1 MKAKTSRKERQM
13 FEWIGKRYVRM
24 QEMRR
29 DEQGFTLIE
38 LLVVV
43 IIIGILAAI
52 AIPAFLAQR
61 DNARQ
66 AAQESD
72 MRNLAAEATSC
83 SANNNGAY
91 TTCTMAVLTAAP
103 YSWNGTDRVT
113 CTVPAAPTAAV
124 WAGTCRHQDLPAGQ
138 SASFTTDPANAN
150 HGRVTHVGY

>member
-1 MKAKTSRKERQM
+1 MKAKSSRKERQM

-91 TTCTMAVLTAAP
+91 TTCTMAVLTAA
-103 YSWNGTDRVT
+103 
-113 CTVPAAPTAAV
+113 V